1 MKPAFNKYKD
11 GLVPAIIQDERSNKV
26 LMLGYMNEAAWQKTS
41 EGALV
46 TFYSRSRQAL
56 WTKGETSGN
65 FLYVRSLLLDC
76 DSDCILVKAEPAGVV
91 CHTGAATCFG
101 EENEGAFL
109 PRLETLIGKRIREQD
124 KASYVAGLYKKGIN
138 KMAQKVGEE
147 AVELVIE
154 AKDDNLD
161 LFKDEAADLLF
172 HYLILL
178 QAKGLRLPDITR
190 VLEERH
196 IKAVPVKE

>member
-1 MKPAFNKYKD
+1 MKPDFNKYKD
-11 GLVPAIIQDERSNKV
+11 GLVPAIIQDERSSKV
-26 LMLGYMNEAAWQKTS
+26 LMMGYMNAEAWQKTL
-41 EGALV
+41 EGPLV

-76 DSDCILVKAEPAGVV
+76 DRDCILVKAEPAGAV

-101 EENEGAFL
+101 EENESAFL
-109 PRLETLIGKRIREQD
+109 PRLETLISERIRDQD
-124 KASYVAGLYKKGIN
+124 ETSYVAGLYKKGIN

-154 AKDDNLD
+154 AKDENLG
-161 LFKDEAADLLF
+161 LFKEEAADLLF

-190 VLEERH
+190 VLEERN
-196 IKAVPVKE
+196 KKSVKG